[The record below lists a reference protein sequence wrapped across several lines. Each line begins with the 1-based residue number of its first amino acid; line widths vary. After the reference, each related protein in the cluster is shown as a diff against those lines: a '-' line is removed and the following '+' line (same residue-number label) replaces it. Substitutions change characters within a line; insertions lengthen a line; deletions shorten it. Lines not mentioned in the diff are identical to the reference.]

1 VRLNEYPLAQDQARS
16 ALEQYRGAGNRAG
29 EAQALLCLGDLQR
42 AEGRLDDARPN
53 IEAARAIFETIGRPY
68 GLSRVYQYLGTIA
81 TASNDF
87 PTAARFFEESLKR
100 SRQVGNRQIEGLEL
114 MNLGVAYQN
123 LGQRARALRY
133 YQESH
138 DVYQQIGNEQRAAEQ
153 EINTAYIVV
162 TYGGDKSDA
171 LRRLNIARGTL
182 EKLGQITHDVHA
194 RQVEASSHLYAGRH
208 EEARRQL
215 RAALTLAEDRKL
227 ANRLASLKV
236 KLAESYFVMS
246 EYEAAKAELEE
257 VLASEAGL
265 KDLDAQV
272 ALGRVYTRLGDYDA
286 ARRYLEPA
294 LAAVEASG
302 YLELAPTAHTSL
314 GELGYVSGAFNE
326 ARTHFL
332 KATTFWTEE
341 LPDAASVE
349 AKCFQGLLDAHSRHT
364 PGALEMVAAGVAEAS
379 KMGRPYLEARC
390 RLNLARLETSLN
402 RPADAVA
409 ALQTIPSGS
418 EKVIG
423 RELEAQVSYWR
434 SLALA
439 GQRDQAGAAT
449 EGNQART
456 LMEQLMSSLPPRYQ
470 DRFASRSDIR
480 PVLESSAVRK
490 SQ

>member
-1 VRLNEYPLAQDQARS
+1 
-16 ALEQYRGAGNRAG
+16 
-29 EAQALLCLGDLQR
+29 
-42 AEGRLDDARPN
+42 
-53 IEAARAIFETIGRPY
+53 
-68 GLSRVYQYLGTIA
+68 
-81 TASNDF
+81 
-87 PTAARFFEESLKR
+87 
-100 SRQVGNRQIEGLEL
+100 
-114 MNLGVAYQN
+114 
-123 LGQRARALRY
+123 
-133 YQESH
+133 
-138 DVYQQIGNEQRAAEQ
+138 
-153 EINTAYIVV
+153 
-162 TYGGDKSDA
+162 
-171 LRRLNIARGTL
+171 
-182 EKLGQITHDVHA
+182 
-194 RQVEASSHLYAGRH
+194 VEASSHLYAGRH

-302 YLELAPTAHTSL
+302 YLELAPIAHTSL

-332 KATTFWTEE
+332 KAATFWTEE

-349 AKCFQGLLDAHSRHT
+349 AKCFQGLLDAQPRHT
-364 PGALEMVAAGVAEAS
+364 PGALEMVAAGVAQAS

-390 RLNLARLETSLN
+390 RLNLARFEVSLN

-409 ALQTIPSGS
+409 ALQAIPSGS

-423 RELEAQVSYWR
+423 LELAAQVSYLR

-439 GQRDQAGAAT
+439 GQRDQVGAT
-449 EGNQART
+449 SEGNRART
-456 LMEQLMSSLPPRYQ
+456 LMEQLKKSLPPRYQ
-470 DRFASRSDIR
+470 DGFTSRSDVH
-480 PVLESSAVRK
+480 PVLESNSVRK